1 LKLELAADCT
11 TSINH
16 WSLSPEGLTR

>member
-1 LKLELAADCT
+1 LELAADCT